1 MLSENMIALSKH
13 RLAIAKERLNTA
25 KLLIDSGDYKSA
37 ANHSYY
43 AAFLP

>member
-1 MLSENMIALSKH
+1 MIALSKH

-37 ANHSYY
+37 ANRSYY